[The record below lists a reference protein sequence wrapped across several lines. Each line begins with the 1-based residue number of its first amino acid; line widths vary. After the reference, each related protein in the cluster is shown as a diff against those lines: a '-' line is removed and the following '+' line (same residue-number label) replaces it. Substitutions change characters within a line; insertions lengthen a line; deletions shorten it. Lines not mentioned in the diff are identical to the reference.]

1 MNKISRFLILTSF
14 WYSFQSCGGK
24 QEDSEAQS
32 LMPTVEASSG
42 MKREANAISQAVP
55 SIMVMP
61 SDALLNRMGKL
72 EEITKQGVTFYIRNY
87 QAAFIDNSELKFVI
101 AEIDSEFSK
110 AGFNLENLEQSLKLI
125 SNTNAMDNMEGVARD
140 NRAELMNTVRPD
152 YVIEVDYELKKYPNS
167 RNLSTS

>member
-14 WYSFQSCGGK
+14 LYSFQSCGGK

-32 LMPTVEASSG
+32 MMPTVEASSG

-72 EEITKQGVTFYIRNY
+72 EEITKIDFIFSTVTP
-87 QAAFIDNSELKFVI
+87 
-101 AEIDSEFSK
+101 
-110 AGFNLENLEQSLKLI
+110 KL
-125 SNTNAMDNMEGVARD
+125 
-140 NRAELMNTVRPD
+140 
-152 YVIEVDYELKKYPNS
+152 
-167 RNLSTS
+167 